1 MACILSWT
9 FLPLCDDG
17 ADPLQGLR
25 ARKESVVI
33 MADLADWGQSE
44 GKMATQWHGPCDIRN
59 RTSQR
64 RVERGKMPQWS
75 GLQRPYK
82 KRQENAEPGAPHTSG
97 IYLSKVHGVREGTV
111 GLEGSHKSR

>member
-33 MADLADWGQSE
+33 MADLVDWGQSE
-44 GKMATQWHGPCDIRN
+44 GKMATQWHGPCDI
-59 RTSQR
+59 
-64 RVERGKMPQWS
+64 
-75 GLQRPYK
+75 
-82 KRQENAEPGAPHTSG
+82 
-97 IYLSKVHGVREGTV
+97 
-111 GLEGSHKSR
+111 